1 MTRSINIIILVNSNI
16 IIIASR
22 SNLPSEQTVPVC
34 SALSLVQILIKK
46 KMEGELLKILHQA
59 KEAGLGASLTFTTS
73 GGKMKAKLEVELDH
87 SVPVPADPTPAPV
100 KRRRQRGAGA
110 RARRNLRA
118 AAHQASLAEAAT
130 SVPLDPSRPLQLHPS
145 PPLASGRRQVI
156 TVARP
161 EVPTFPTLNV
171 DGPSSPPPAAPP
183 PLFNCDICGQK
194 FPTQDGL
201 NTHKGAIE
209 FCHNCLQARIHSDP
223 RTPCPC
229 WEPDPVGN

>member
-1 MTRSINIIILVNSNI
+1 M
-16 IIIASR
+16 
-22 SNLPSEQTVPVC
+22 
-34 SALSLVQILIKK
+34 
-46 KMEGELLKILHQA
+46 KILHQA

-130 SVPLDPSRPLQLHPS
+130 SVPLDPPRPLHLHPS
-145 PPLASGRRQVI
+145 PPPASGRRQVT

-161 EVPTFPTLNV
+161 DVATFPTLNV
-171 DGPSSPPPAAPP
+171 DGPSSPPPA
-183 PLFNCDICGQK
+183 FNCDDCGERFK
-194 FPTQDGL
+194 SGEDFVDHRLWCPRCAELTCY
-201 NTHKGAIE
+201 TRSSPSS
-209 FCHNCLQARIHSDP
+209 NCYVCP
-223 RTPCPC
+223 RPHCGHFYVKDSFLDT
-229 WEPDPVGN
+229 

>member
-1 MTRSINIIILVNSNI
+1 MSFKILTKPRFKP
-16 IIIASR
+16 R

-130 SVPLDPSRPLQLHPS
+130 SVPLDPPRPLRLHPS
-145 PPLASGRRQVI
+145 PPPASGRRRVTTMARQN
-156 TVARP
+156 VA
-161 EVPTFPTLNV
+161 TFSSLNV
-171 DGPSSPPPAAPP
+171 DGTAPPTPPPPPSPAPTSPPVPPSPPTPSPPPPTPPPSSPPPDHH
-183 PLFNCDICGQK
+183 LDWL
-194 FPTQDGL
+194 T
-201 NTHKGAIE
+201 T
-209 FCHNCLQARIHSDP
+209 RI
-223 RTPCPC
+223 RA
-229 WEPDPVGN
+229 WEEEER

>member
-1 MTRSINIIILVNSNI
+1 
-16 IIIASR
+16 
-22 SNLPSEQTVPVC
+22 
-34 SALSLVQILIKK
+34 
-46 KMEGELLKILHQA
+46 MEGELLKILHQA

-130 SVPLDPSRPLQLHPS
+130 SVPLDPPRPLHLHPS
-145 PPLASGRRQVI
+145 PPPASGRRQVT

-161 EVPTFPTLNV
+161 DVPTFPILNV
-171 DGPSSPPPAAPP
+171 DGPSSPPPAPP
-183 PLFNCDICGQK
+183 PPPFDCDICGEQ
-194 FPTQDGL
+194 FQTQDIL
-201 NTHKGAIE
+201 ETHKGWLD
-209 FCHNCLQARIHSDP
+209 FCTYCPKARIHSDP
-223 RTPCPC
+223 TPPCPC
-229 WEPDPVGN
+229 WKRYIPGENLFPTV